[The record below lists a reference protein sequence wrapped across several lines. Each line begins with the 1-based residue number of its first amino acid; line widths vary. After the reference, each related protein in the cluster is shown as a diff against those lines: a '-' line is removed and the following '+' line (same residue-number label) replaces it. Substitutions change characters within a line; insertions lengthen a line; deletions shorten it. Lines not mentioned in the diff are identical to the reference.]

1 MSDQLKKDVKELVD
15 NIFKQKEETAMRQEI
30 EDALRQ
36 STDEINNLNTSLEA
50 KDGEIKDFQ
59 AEVSELNDT
68 VSELEMKIVDLEKDK
83 ENLEK
88 EKTDLENEKAD
99 IVKRAEDAE
108 KELEDIRKDQ
118 LAQARFDDL
127 TNSGVAATN
136 DKAKE
141 DQISKIRE
149 MSDEDFTAYKEELVA
164 VRESIVAELKKSDDT
179 NNNNDDPSKATAAA
193 EGEDKEEILKARL
206 EELKEAGVEAEDEDK
221 VKDMTDE
228 EFATYKEELVVENA
242 ADDNDDEGSV
252 NLKKAMAAAL
262 NMETIPGKDVMSKYR
277 ELGQAMADMVK
288 KEK

>member
-242 ADDNDDEGSV
+242 ADDNDDKGSV